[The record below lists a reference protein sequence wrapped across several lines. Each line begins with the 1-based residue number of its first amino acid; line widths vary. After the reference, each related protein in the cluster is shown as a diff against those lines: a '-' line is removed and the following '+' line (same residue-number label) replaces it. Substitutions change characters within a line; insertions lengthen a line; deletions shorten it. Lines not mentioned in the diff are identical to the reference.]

1 MWFGVYIV
9 DCCCYV
15 KFFHMFI
22 FGKRLLKVV
31 VSIFLAR
38 VVQWFV
44 CELPKLEIRVQFPAC
59 AFLVM
64 FLKCF
69 GLGFE

>member
-1 MWFGVYIV
+1 
-9 DCCCYV
+9 
-15 KFFHMFI
+15 MFI